1 MSILQNHIK
10 YYVISS
16 KMGKPALILGY
27 ILCLQ
32 ASLIVRRCPAVPAC
46 RP

>member
-16 KMGKPALILGY
+16 KMGKPALILGTY
-27 ILCLQ
+27 CV
-32 ASLIVRRCPAVPAC
+32 SRRP
-46 RP
+46 